1 MLILVGPSASGKTQ
15 MLKILIE
22 KYGMEKLVTY
32 TTRSM
37 RVNEINGVDYHFI
50 SKEEFLNKQNN
61 GFFFETVEYN
71 TNLYGTSKNDFSE
84 NKAVILEPT
93 GLIKYINE
101 ARDKIKI
108 VVLTCDK
115 NVLEKRMRMRKDD
128 EESIKKRIETDAT
141 WFNDE
146 LKTHADLLLDTS
158 SSDLYLDAERV
169 YNFYKKAMN

>member
-32 TTRSM
+32 TTRQM
-37 RVNEINGVDYHFI
+37 RINEINGIDYHFI
-50 SKEEFLNKQNN
+50 SKEDFLKKQDE
-61 GFFFETVEYN
+61 GFFFETVVYN
-71 TNLYGTSKNDFSE
+71 GNFYGTSKNDFSE

-101 ARDKIKI
+101 ASDKIKI

-115 NVLEKRMRMRKDD
+115 EVLKKRMIIRGDD
-128 EESIKKRIETDAT
+128 EQSIKKRIETDGT
-141 WFNDE
+141 WFNE
-146 LKTHADLLLDTS
+146 NLSKYADLILDTS
-158 SSDLYLDAERV
+158 TSDLYLDAERV
-169 YNFYKKAMN
+169 YNFYKKAIN